1 MEKQKKNRGL
11 PYKKSK
17 KKPVKTRGISLGAKY
32 AWIVITIMLFFV
44 VASGIVYILSSQSE
58 TKLNEQETKTS
69 VAIDI
74 GNMESAFRAKNGLL
88 GDYITF
94 KTNDYVSQYEELN
107 QTFQNIE
114 ENVRQYLDEEQETL
128 LTQVVT
134 INQEINAIVEEEI
147 IPNVEGRNEEDA
159 ISSRMKATIISRD
172 AVGLLTQLTESVQAE
187 FEQSKNEMSSS
198 FQQMQLALMIGIV
211 LAVMMAVLLLIV
223 VNRRIRKNIHAVQVV
238 ANEVAKGNLSVTDVS
253 VKGKDEIADLAQS
266 INSMKASLHGIIH
279 DVNFS
284 NQSITSQ
291 SDELKHAAESLKE
304 GSEQIAS
311 TMEELSSGS
320 ETQAE
325 SASQISELTEKLVG
339 RMNHSVENSEQ
350 MSSTSEKVM
359 RLSVSGREKMAD
371 SVAQMNRIHAIVE
384 DSVTKVNGLAKQS
397 GEISQLVEV
406 IKDIADQTNLL
417 ALNAAIEAA
426 RAGEHGK
433 GFAVVADEVRKLAEQ
448 VGNSVSDITS
458 IVSNIQ
464 KESNVVSESLQSG
477 YKEVTEGTK
486 QIHSTQET
494 FKGIDEAITQM
505 SQQIQE
511 ITSNLQDVLN
521 ESVNMSGSVEEI
533 ASISEESASGIEET
547 AASVEQASH
556 SMDGISTIAN
566 DLNQLAGELNRKVEK
581 SRL

>member
-1 MEKQKKNRGL
+1 M
-11 PYKKSK
+11 
-17 KKPVKTRGISLGAKY
+17 
-32 AWIVITIMLFFV
+32 
-44 VASGIVYILSSQSE
+44 
-58 TKLNEQETKTS
+58 
-69 VAIDI
+69 
-74 GNMESAFRAKNGLL
+74 
-88 GDYITF
+88 
-94 KTNDYVSQYEELN
+94 
-107 QTFQNIE
+107 
-114 ENVRQYLDEEQETL
+114 
-128 LTQVVT
+128 
-134 INQEINAIVEEEI
+134 
-147 IPNVEGRNEEDA
+147 
-159 ISSRMKATIISRD
+159 
-172 AVGLLTQLTESVQAE
+172 
-187 FEQSKNEMSSS
+187 
-198 FQQMQLALMIGIV
+198 
-211 LAVMMAVLLLIV
+211 
-223 VNRRIRKNIHAVQVV
+223 
-238 ANEVAKGNLSVTDVS
+238 
-253 VKGKDEIADLAQS
+253 
-266 INSMKASLHGIIH
+266 
-279 DVNFS
+279 
-284 NQSITSQ
+284 
-291 SDELKHAAESLKE
+291 KHAAESLKE

-477 YKEVTEGTK
+477 YKGGNGGNKTNSFYTRN
-486 QIHSTQET
+486 
-494 FKGIDEAITQM
+494 
-505 SQQIQE
+505 IQR
-511 ITSNLQDVLN
+511 N
-521 ESVNMSGSVEEI
+521 
-533 ASISEESASGIEET
+533 
-547 AASVEQASH
+547 
-556 SMDGISTIAN
+556 
-566 DLNQLAGELNRKVEK
+566 
-581 SRL
+581 